1 MKKLARSFG
10 VLLPVLLL
18 VNLSSASKSHPI
30 TTLINAKWNQTP
42 LQLEFAEFLADENP
56 QNFWSYVDDLAALK
70 TELSE
75 QENDLQRYKTS
86 IDLATKLLTAG
97 QLSLLKLSLSLH
109 SLTPRVQ
116 SHLQIAEDLQKHGD
130 CDTEAFVAFG
140 NEVLCSV
147 KDLKAKLKKTSQ
159 QTSNVD
165 LYSFDHIYPGS
176 ENNTVTTILYGE
188 LGTSKYNEFHRVLK
202 AETAKGVIKYVS
214 R

>member
-1 MKKLARSFG
+1 MKKLASSLG
-10 VLLPVLLL
+10 VLLLL
-18 VNLSSASKSHPI
+18 VNLSSATKSHPI

-56 QNFWSYVDDLAALK
+56 QNFWSYVDYLAALK
-70 TELSE
+70 IELSE
-75 QENDLQRYKTS
+75 QESDLQRYKTS
-86 IDLATKLLTAG
+86 IDFATQLLTSG

-109 SLTPRVQ
+109 SLTPLVQ

-130 CDTEAFVAFG
+130 CGTAAFVAFG

-147 KDLKAKLKKTSQ
+147 KDLKAKLSKKSSETAD
-159 QTSNVD
+159 VD
-165 LYSFDHIYPGS
+165 IYTFDHIYPGS

-188 LGTSKYNEFHRVLK
+188 LGSSKYNEFHRVLK
-202 AETAKGVIKYVS
+202 AETVKGVIKYVS